1 MVAKLSDAGTTIA
14 AQRQREQQVASLNRD
29 ADPFV
34 SACTTDP

>member
-14 AQRQREQQVASLNRD
+14 AQRQREQQVASLNQD